1 MKKRKDSSDE
11 IRVPFLLAGGNPHWR
26 PSESPTFTVTRP
38 KLSQQ
43 YKETRGRPR
52 RVREPEPEESHEE

>member
-1 MKKRKDSSDE
+1 MKKIKDEVD
-11 IRVPFLLAGGNPHWR
+11 RNGVPFLLAGGNPHWR
-26 PSESPTFTVTRP
+26 PSESPTFTVAQP